1 MQAEQLDTIQSAN
14 TDANAP
20 NWVVNAAVLWEH
32 RRLLMRVAAVA
43 LVVSVAVAFLIP
55 KRYQSTAR
63 IMPPESTGTGAA
75 LFAALAGRGGLGDLG
90 SLSGLAGSLLGA
102 RTSSALFEDLL
113 RSSTISGDLIDR
125 FQLQHVYGKKY
136 RVDAA
141 KKLASRTTI
150 VDDKKSGVISIT
162 VQDSD
167 PRRAR
172 DLAQGY
178 LDELNLIVNRTNT
191 SSAHQER
198 VFIEHRLEGVQADLE
213 RAQLEMSEFSSTH
226 TTIDIKEQTRATVE
240 AAAKLQAQ
248 LIIEQSELDSVKQ
261 VYGDSN
267 VRVRAA
273 RARMAELQRELAK
286 LSGTSAPLRSDGDPN
301 KPELARVDE
310 SYPSLRQIPRL
321 AVPYADI
328 YRRVRVREAVYEML
342 TQQYEVARIQEAK
355 EIPVVRVIDTPG
367 IPEKKSFPPRA
378 LLALL
383 MTAFIVA
390 AASMQILLR
399 LRWGQV
405 RETDPRKALSR
416 QIAFDLRSEIAH
428 MILRRVRAG

>member
-1 MQAEQLDTIQSAN
+1 
-14 TDANAP
+14 
-20 NWVVNAAVLWEH
+20 
-32 RRLLMRVAAVA
+32 
-43 LVVSVAVAFLIP
+43 
-55 KRYQSTAR
+55 
-63 IMPPESTGTGAA
+63 
-75 LFAALAGRGGLGDLG
+75 
-90 SLSGLAGSLLGA
+90 
-102 RTSSALFEDLL
+102 
-113 RSSTISGDLIDR
+113 
-125 FQLQHVYGKKY
+125 
-136 RVDAA
+136 
-141 KKLASRTTI
+141 
-150 VDDKKSGVISIT
+150 
-162 VQDSD
+162 
-167 PRRAR
+167 
-172 DLAQGY
+172 
-178 LDELNLIVNRTNT
+178 
-191 SSAHQER
+191 
-198 VFIEHRLEGVQADLE
+198 
-213 RAQLEMSEFSSTH
+213 
-226 TTIDIKEQTRATVE
+226 
-240 AAAKLQAQ
+240 

-355 EIPVVRVIDTPG
+355 EIPVVRVIDVPG

-428 MILRRVRAG
+428 LILRRVRAG